1 MQQCSLSL
9 KNQKTQVWNFGK
21 LYGIY
26 EAETQNL
33 ANLLTDT
40 DNESSKN
47 AMGKWC
53 VINDQDN
60 TEYGEGNESGIKF
73 KVKVIKSN
81 CFDYSDA
88 YILVTGVI
96 ITAGGNAD
104 TKVVFKNCA
113 PFARCVTHI
122 NDEHIDTD
130 EYLDIIMH
138 MYN

>member
-26 EAETQNL
+26 ETETQNL

-47 AMGKWC
+47 AMRKWC

-60 TEYGEGNESGIKF
+60 TEYGEGNEMSQALNS
-73 KVKVIKSN
+73 KSKLLN
-81 CFDYSDA
+81 QIVS
-88 YILVTGVI
+88 I
-96 ITAGGNAD
+96 IQM
-104 TKVVFKNCA
+104 
-113 PFARCVTHI
+113 HI
-122 NDEHIDTD
+122 F
-130 EYLDIIMH
+130 L
-138 MYN
+138 